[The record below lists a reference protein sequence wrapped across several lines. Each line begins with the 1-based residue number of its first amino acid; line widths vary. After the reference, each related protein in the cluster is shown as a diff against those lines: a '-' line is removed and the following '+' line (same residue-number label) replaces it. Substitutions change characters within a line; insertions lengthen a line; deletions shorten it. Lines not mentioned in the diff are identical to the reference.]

1 MQQKGERESTQ
12 IILSDGRTVTIRWLG
27 VSDAAALAEY
37 FEKLDPEA
45 KIFFAPNAFD
55 RATAEALCAAQN
67 STREYLVAEDHGKI
81 VAYFVLAYDIG
92 PQELDYMRYLTE
104 LPAVSVAPSVLSE
117 YRSTGLAT
125 AMMKRLFARARAMGR
140 THAMLMGGVHSTN
153 HRGLKYYQ
161 KCGFKIIGEFGKNP
175 VHYNMVAVL

>member
-1 MQQKGERESTQ
+1 MPRKDEKESWPFSLT
-12 IILSDGRTVTIRWLG
+12 DGREVTIRWLG

-45 KIFFAPNAFD
+45 KVFFAPNAFD

-92 PQELDYMRYLTE
+92 PQELDYMKYLTE

-117 YRSTGLAT
+117 YRSTGLAM
-125 AMMKRLFARARAMGR
+125 AMMQRLFARARAMGR

-161 KCGFKIIGEFGKNP
+161 KCGFTIIGEFGENP